1 MVRPNGNQDRWV
13 HWTCMVKMDSTLWF
27 RVITSLKAFSQLQ
40 QSTRPHPSWGRSI
53 GPCSIKQPRI
63 QQSSTE
69 SQPKAPKLREMPL
82 IEPSAL
88 LELVYSGGQF
98 MAAQAYPVIPHR
110 GSRNHNWKPDTA
122 AVDRQLSN
130 YLYAHSSWGRTLSA
144 VVKAQL
150 THVDTGGMQAPKIL
164 NG

>member
-1 MVRPNGNQDRWV
+1 MVRPNGNQDRWA
-13 HWTCMVKMDSTLWF
+13 HWTCMVNIKMDSTSWF

-40 QSTRPHPSWGRSI
+40 QLTRPHPSWGRSI

-88 LELVYSGGQF
+88 LELVYSGGSSWQHKRI
-98 MAAQAYPVIPHR
+98 QAFLIGDPVIIT
-110 GSRNHNWKPDTA
+110 GSQTL
-122 AVDRQLSN
+122 QLSIGN
-130 YLYAHSSWGRTLSA
+130 FPTICTSIPAGAGLCPQS
-144 VVKAQL
+144 
-150 THVDTGGMQAPKIL
+150 
-164 NG
+164 